1 MTDLSTPSKRVEP
14 PTHRP
19 HRPLWRGVGVALLAL
34 GAGLSGCVV
43 VPASGHRGHGGHG
56 GHGGDRGEV
65 VVVVEP
71 PPHRWERGRRG
82 WERHGGEE
90 HHRHRR

>member
-1 MTDLSTPSKRVEP
+1 MTDLFTSSPCAGPRTDRI
-14 PTHRP
+14 R
-19 HRPLWRGVGVALLAL
+19 RPLWRGLCVTLLVL

-56 GHGGDRGEV
+56 SDRGEV

-71 PPHRWERGRRG
+71 PPPHRGERGRRDR
-82 WERHGGEE
+82 ERREGEW
-90 HHRHRR
+90 HRHRH